1 LITLDSLDNSILSS
15 IQDEFPVCQRPF
27 REIARSLCV
36 DENVLIE
43 KLRRLR
49 EHDIIRRFGAVFDS
63 RKLGYFSTLV
73 AVRIPNRDDLPAIA
87 RSVNQYPEV
96 THNYQRDDRFNLWF
110 TLIASSPERIEKIL
124 ARVAALDGVAQ
135 VQNLPAQE
143 LYKIRASFKPLVG
156 KKRED

>member
-1 LITLDSLDNSILSS
+1 MISLDPLDKSILAS
-15 IQDEFPVCQRPF
+15 IQYEFPVCRRPF
-27 REIARSLCV
+27 REIAEDLGI
-36 DENVLIE
+36 DEKVLIE
-43 KLRRLR
+43 RLRRLR
-49 EHDIIRRFGAVFDS
+49 EHGVIRRFGAVFDS

-73 AVRIPNRDDLPAIA
+73 AVRIPNRDDLPAVA

-110 TLIASSPERIEKIL
+110 TLIASGTERIEKIL

-143 LYKIRASFKPLVG
+143 IYKIRATFKPIVG

>member
-1 LITLDSLDNSILSS
+1 MITLDPLDNSILAA
-15 IQDEFPVCQRPF
+15 IQDEFPVCRRPF
-27 REIARSLCV
+27 RDIAGNLGV
-36 DENVLIE
+36 DEKVLIE
-43 KLRRLR
+43 KLHRLR
-49 EHDIIRRFGAVFDS
+49 EHGVIRRFGAVFDS

-73 AVRIPNRDDLPAIA
+73 AVRIPNRDDLPAVA

-110 TLIASSPERIEKIL
+110 TLIASGTERIEKIL
-124 ARVAALDGVAQ
+124 ARVAALDSVAQ

-143 LYKIRASFKPLVG
+143 LYKIRARFKPLER